1 MSLPLDHVVV
11 LVRDLE
17 QTIAD
22 YTALGFTVQRG
33 GTHTDGF
40 THNALIGFADGSYLE
55 LIAFL
60 SPKPDHRWGA
70 FAAQGH
76 QGFVDFALLPPSVAE
91 VVARVNAGG
100 VAYQGPLDGGRT
112 RPDGEMLRWQIGTPP
127 DSGLPFLCGDL
138 TPRALRVREG
148 EIRQHANGVTG
159 VASLTVVVRDL
170 AASVRR
176 YRTLLCVEQATTLH
190 AAGLGLK
197 QALLPLGTVDS
208 GGAGPT
214 TLLLVSP
221 GPGLHHPAAAT
232 LHHALST
239 RGEGLLGLTLS
250 GPAEVALPRQRTQGA
265 AIDIVGG

>member
-1 MSLPLDHVVV
+1 MSLPLDHVVI

-17 QTIAD
+17 QTIAE

-60 SPKPDHRWGA
+60 RPKPEHRWGG
-70 FAAQGH
+70 FAARGH
-76 QGFVDFALLPPSVAE
+76 QGLVDFALLPPSVAE
-91 VVARVNAGG
+91 VVARAHAGG
-100 VAYQGPLDGGRT
+100 VAYQGPSDGGRT

-148 EIRQHANGVTG
+148 EVRQHANGVTG

-176 YRTLLCVEQATTLH
+176 YRALLAMEPGTAVH

-197 QALLPLGTVDS
+197 QVLLPLGAIHSD
-208 GGAGPT
+208 ALGPT
-214 TLLLVSP
+214 TLMLVSP
-221 GPGLHHPAAAT
+221 GPDLHHPAAAT
-232 LHHALST
+232 LHQALST
-239 RGEGLLGLTLS
+239 GGEGLVGLTLR
-250 GPAEVALPRQRTQGA
+250 GPTDVAMPRQRMQGA
-265 AIDIVGG
+265 VIDIVGG